1 MDMADDFLQKPLLAL
16 PPINEESP
24 NKKANQSQISFRTNM
39 TGATNKTTKDFTQL
53 NRDRAKDY
61 NPYKKPM
68 ICETLDDQ

>member
-1 MDMADDFLQKPLLAL
+1 MADDFLQKPLLAL
-16 PPINEESP
+16 PPINEQSP
-24 NKKANQSQISFRTNM
+24 NKKANQSQISFRANK

-53 NRDRAKDY
+53 NRDRTKDY